1 MKKIYIQ
8 PEIWVEELKAESP
21 LLANS
26 ITNVIGKS
34 GSETIFGYGGGDL
47 DLGFRPEYLLVFCGR
62 FLRVLFGRAS
72 ASVFIL
78 K

>member
-34 GSETIFGYGGGDL
+34 GSETIFGYGGGGSGPARAGENHLWDDEGDDTDL
-47 DLGFRPEYLLVFCGR
+47 DQL
-62 FLRVLFGRAS
+62 
-72 ASVFIL
+72 
-78 K
+78 

>member
-34 GSETIFGYGGGDL
+34 GSETIFGYGGGGSGPARAGENHLWD
-47 DLGFRPEYLLVFCGR
+47 DEEYDSNWDNL
-62 FLRVLFGRAS
+62 
-72 ASVFIL
+72 
-78 K
+78 